1 MAASAKLEKN
11 GSQSPALHPQSRILN
26 SNEKETTYITMDVS
40 HNVDQKKV
48 DTGVLIL

>member
-1 MAASAKLEKN
+1 MKTLIVISLYN
-11 GSQSPALHPQSRILN
+11 GTLN
-26 SNEKETTYITMDVS
+26 SNEKETSYITMDVS